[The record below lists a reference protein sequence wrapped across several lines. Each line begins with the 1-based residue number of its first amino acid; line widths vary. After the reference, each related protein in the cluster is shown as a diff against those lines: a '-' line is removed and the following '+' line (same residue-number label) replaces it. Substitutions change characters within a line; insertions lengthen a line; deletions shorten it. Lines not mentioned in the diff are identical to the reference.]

1 MKKEQFFKELGK
13 LDDDLIDR
21 AETAKKAKPQPLLIR
36 IAAAA
41 ACLALLLAAFMLFPT
56 MTEGEPPSVGD
67 PAGTTEGTEKPPV
80 LPPNDRVQIN
90 DSRFPV
96 TFGNVQGTLAPSS
109 SAQSSISGD
118 GLAVSVKPLQLLEDT
133 YYFYDDQRKS
143 EFRLLLVETQ
153 SLLRGSHVVD
163 YFYVQVSPEYAV
175 DFTEYD
181 TLVFLDLWQR
191 GYEGNLVCNVTDN
204 CLEILDYCV
213 LAHSF
218 AFYCEDTIAFSDG
231 VFDES
236 LWTVNDAWAEDT
248 EYVRNN
254 LDELSNRIYVG
265 RGWTLEQTE
274 TKIREHAKNYSS
286 HNAFSLYDLESEEAQ
301 QAWEYVKNTEN
312 GLFVLSSADITF
324 RAEIRAYYT
333 RYIDGF
339 ETNERYV
346 IYSDRASHS
355 TAVFTAEDIEKMP
368 DLYSAIHAVNEN
380 VESGHIA
387 PPHIS
392 KETVASADRVNTG
405 VFGWYVKCT
414 DGKVYGVIRVSY
426 KVRAQNYQ
434 NFYDDAYYLVEY
446 GAQTCEPIERD
457 ELMARLGMKKP
468 QINTVYEIYRNN
480 IYVGEYNENG
490 MDLSRLAIA

>member
-1 MKKEQFFKELGK
+1 MKNTFLFDAIGEIDEA
-13 LDDDLIDR
+13 LIE
-21 AETAKKAKPQPLLIR
+21 ETARALEYRPAAPRLRYKLI
-36 IAAAA
+36 AA
-41 ACLALLLAAFMLFPT
+41 ACLAALIVALSSILIFMMNKPATPT
-56 MTEGEPPSVGD
+56 VGD
-67 PAGTTEGTEKPPV
+67 PADTTEGTEKPPI
-80 LPPNDRVQIN
+80 LPPNDKVQIN

-109 SAQSSISGD
+109 SSQSERSD
-118 GLAVSVKPLQLLEDT
+118 EGLAVSVKPLQLLEDT
-133 YYFYDDQRKS
+133 YYFYDDQRRS

-153 SLLRGSHVVD
+153 SLLRGSNVVD

-218 AFYCEDTIAFSDG
+218 AFYCEDTLAFSDG

-236 LWTVNDAWAEDT
+236 LWTVNDAWAEAT

-254 LDELSNRIYVG
+254 LEELSNWICVD

-274 TKIREHAKNYSS
+274 EKILEHTEHNSF
-286 HNAFSLYDLESEEAQ
+286 HNAFSLYDLESEEAK
-301 QAWEYVKNTEN
+301 QAWEYVKNAEN
-312 GLFVLSSADITF
+312 GLFVLSSADRAF
-324 RAEIRAYYT
+324 RTEIQASYT

-355 TAVFTAEDIEKMP
+355 TEVFTAEDLEKIP
-368 DLYSAIHAVNEN
+368 DLYSAIHAVNED
-380 VESGHIA
+380 VEKGRIA

-426 KVRAQNYQ
+426 KVKTKNYQ
-434 NFYDDAYYLVEY
+434 YLYDDAYYLVEY

-457 ELMARLGMKKP
+457 ELMARLCMKKP
-468 QINTVYEIYRNN
+468 VYGKYISN

-490 MDLSRLAIA
+490 IDLSGLGIA